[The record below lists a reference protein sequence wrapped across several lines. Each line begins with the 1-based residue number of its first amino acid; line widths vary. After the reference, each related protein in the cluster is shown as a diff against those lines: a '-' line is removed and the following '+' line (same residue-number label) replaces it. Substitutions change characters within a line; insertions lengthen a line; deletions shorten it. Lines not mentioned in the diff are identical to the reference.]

1 MRQRV
6 GEDTEERFSV
16 GLLRKPLHRP
26 LVDEVGRILPAV
38 IVVGPAHRMFHILP
52 QHLAHNDSV
61 ALGTTV
67 TIKEVGEVE
76 MCLKLTDV
84 AIELVDA
91 TFVGRRRTSLIATCP
106 LSEKPRGVS
115 VVAHDFWQDDMGSVV
130 RFLTNDGIVVTL
142 AVADLPQPMLA
153 VASHEGMTGVLTRH
167 QRSPRRS
174 GDRTAGIGRREAHSL
189 GSKAV
194 DVGCTDVS
202 LSVASQVAPPH
213 VVTHYIYNIRLGS
226 RCAATTSA
234 VSLCFASS
242 NCRRRKQRTCS
253 GECDQ
258 RTCHRQHQTDCFHQ

>member
-16 GLLRKPLHRP
+16 SLLRKPLHSP

-38 IVVGPAHRMFHILP
+38 IVVGPAHGMFHILL
-52 QHLAHNDSV
+52 QHLAHNGGI
-61 ALGTTV
+61 AQGTTV
-67 TIKEVGEVE
+67 TIEEVGEVE

-91 TFVGRRRTSLIATCP
+91 TLVGCRCAPLIATSP
-106 LSEKPRGVS
+106 LSEKSCGVS
-115 VVAHDFWQDDMGSVV
+115 VVAHDFWQDDMGGVV
-130 RFLTNDGIVVTL
+130 RFLANDGIVVTL
-142 AVADLPQPMLA
+142 AVGDLPQPMLA
-153 VASHEGMTGVLTRH
+153 VSSHEGMTGVLARH

-174 GDRTAGIGRREAHSL
+174 RDRTACIGRREAHSL
-189 GSKAV
+189 SSQAV
-194 DVGCTDVS
+194 DVGSADVL

-226 RCAATTSA
+226 RCATTTSA

-253 GECDQ
+253 GDCDQ
-258 RTCHRQHQTDCFHQ
+258 RTCHR

>member
-6 GEDTEERFSV
+6 GEDAEERFSV

-38 IVVGPAHRMFHILP
+38 VVVGPAHSMFHILL
-52 QHLAHNDSV
+52 QHLAHNGGV

-67 TIKEVGEVE
+67 TIEEVGEVE

-91 TFVGRRRTSLIATCP
+91 TLVGCRRTTLIATSP

-115 VVAHDFWQDDMGSVV
+115 VVAHDFWQDDMGGVV
-130 RFLTNDGIVVTL
+130 RFLANDGIVVTL
-142 AVADLPQPMLA
+142 AVGDLPQPMLA
-153 VASHEGMTGVLTRH
+153 VSSHEGMTGVLARH
-167 QRSPRRS
+167 QRCPRRS
-174 GDRTAGIGRREAHSL
+174 RDRTAGIGRREAHSL
-189 GSKAV
+189 SSQAV
-194 DVGCTDVS
+194 DVGSTDVF
-202 LSVASQVAPPH
+202 LSIASQVAPPH

-226 RCAATTSA
+226 RCATTTSA

-242 NCRRRKQRTCS
+242 NCRRRKQRACS

-258 RTCHRQHQTDCFHQ
+258 RTCHR